1 MGSMNIMQISAD
13 KVNATNVV
21 RLTTLQSIIRLRQ
34 MGRQISLLK
43 RLGSG
48 MMKRQEILV
57 ESLDDQWALESPNVS
72 VWKPNS
78 LIELENN
85 SVSSVVPLHNSKEYE
100 GIPGEYET
108 SSISLLEF
116 LNNLRSFAESV
127 DMESLVPTLDEV
139 SSVNGATN
147 VKKANLEKKL
157 KLKDEK
163 IKQIEKLLDEADEI
177 MSKQRTKLEEMKKTI
192 DKEEE
197 ASNVLE
203 PNENEKEEDEDFKKN

>member
-1 MGSMNIMQISAD
+1 MQISAD